1 MANFEYKALKNDGTE
16 FGGKA
21 EAPDKLS
28 LARDLKKNGYTLL
41 SAKNL
46 DEKIKLLE
54 KLSDSFAKIKVH
66 EKIIFARNLSAMIKA
81 GLSLSRAMDIIGK
94 QTTNAKF
101 KKTVEGLSEE
111 IKKGGNLSQAMAKFP
126 KIFPPIFVSMVKAG
140 EESGAIAESLKTVA
154 DQMDKS
160 YALEKK
166 VKGALIY
173 PAIVVSAMLIV
184 GVLMLIFVVPTL
196 TSTFKELNVPLP
208 ASTRAI
214 VAVSDFLANQTL
226 LALLVIVVLILS
238 IVFGIKT
245 EKGKRFFDSAVLRL
259 PIIGELV
266 KKTNSSRTTRTLAS
280 LLGSGVGIIEAINIT
295 QDVVQNYHYKEI
307 LAKAKVRV
315 EKGEALSKSFIEAD
329 KFYPIL
335 VGEMMSVGEET
346 GQLSGMLLE
355 IASFYEEEVES
366 ATKNMATIVEP
377 FLMVI
382 VGAVVGFFAVSM
394 ISPTYSLL
402 NNV

>member
-1 MANFEYKALKNDGTE
+1 MATFEYKALRQDGGE

-28 LARDLKKNGYTLL
+28 LARDLKKSGYTLL
-41 SAKNL
+41 YAKSL
-46 DEKIKLLE
+46 DEGKS
-54 KLSDSFAKIKVH
+54 LSDYFGRLFSKVKIQ
-66 EKIIFARNLSAMIKA
+66 EKIIFARNLGAMIKA

-94 QTTNAKF
+94 QTVNEKF
-101 KKTVEGLSEE
+101 KKVVEGLSAE

-126 KIFPPIFVSMVKAG
+126 EVFPPLFISMVKAG
-140 EESGAIAESLKTVA
+140 EESGAIAESLKSVA
-154 DQMDKS
+154 EQMDKS

-173 PAIVVSAMLIV
+173 PAIVISAMVIV

-196 TSTFKELNVPLP
+196 TSTFKELKVELP
-208 ASTRAI
+208 ASTKVI
-214 VAVSDFLANQTL
+214 VAVSDFMAENTI
-226 LALLVIVVLILS
+226 LALLLIAVVVAGTI
-238 IVFGIKT
+238 FAAKT
-245 EKGKRFFDSAVLRL
+245 EKGKRFLDTAVLRL
-259 PIIGELV
+259 PVIGELV
-266 KKTNSSRTTRTLAS
+266 KKTNSSRTTRTLSS
-280 LLGSGVGIIEAINIT
+280 LLASGVSIIEAINIT
-295 QDVVQNYHYKEI
+295 EEVVQNHHYKEI
-307 LAKAKVRV
+307 LKKAKTKV

-335 VGEMMSVGEET
+335 VGEMMAVGEET
-346 GQLSGMLLE
+346 GQLSGMLSE

-377 FLMVI
+377 FLMVL
-382 VGAVVGFFAVSM
+382 VGAVVGFFAISM

>member
-1 MANFEYKALKNDGTE
+1 MANFEYKALKSDGEE
-16 FGGKA
+16 FEGKA
-21 EAPDKLS
+21 EASDKLS
-28 LARDLKKNGYTLL
+28 LARDLKKSGYTLL

-46 DEKIKLLE
+46 DEGAGLLERLNNLFGKIK
-54 KLSDSFAKIKVH
+54 IH
-66 EKIIFARNLSAMIKA
+66 EKIIFAKNLSAMIKA

-101 KKTVEGLSEE
+101 KKIAEGLSQE
-111 IKKGGNLSQAMAKFP
+111 IKKGGNLSQAMAKFSDV
-126 KIFPPIFVSMVKAG
+126 FPPLFVSMVKAG
-140 EESGAIAESLKTVA
+140 EESGAIAESLKSVA

-173 PAIVVSAMLIV
+173 PAIVVSAMVIV
-184 GVLMLIFVVPTL
+184 GILMLIFVVPTL
-196 TSTFKELNVPLP
+196 TSTFKELKVELP
-208 ASTRAI
+208 ASTKLI
-214 VAVSDFLANQTL
+214 VAISDFMAENTI
-226 LALLVIVVLILS
+226 LALLIIVAAVAGTIFAS
-238 IVFGIKT
+238 KT
-245 EKGKRFFDSAVLRL
+245 ERGKKFLDSAVLRL

-266 KKTNSSRTTRTLAS
+266 KKTNSSRTTRTLSS
-280 LLGSGVGIIEAINIT
+280 LLGSGVSIIEAISIT
-295 QDVVQNYHYKEI
+295 EEVVQNHHYKEI
-307 LAKAKVRV
+307 LKNAKTKV
-315 EKGEALSKSFIEAD
+315 EKGEALSKSFIESD

-335 VGEMMSVGEET
+335 VGEMMAVGEET
-346 GQLSGMLLE
+346 GRLSEMLVE

-382 VGAVVGFFAVSM
+382 VGGVVGFFAVSM